1 MSTRNADS
9 RAATISVIVPNWNC
23 APWLPEAIDSLLGQS
38 SPPEQVIVID
48 DGSTDDSIALLEAL
62 AARHPQL
69 TLLRGERGGVS
80 AARTKGLE
88 VATGDF
94 IYFMD
99 ADDFVSSDLFA
110 DFRRMLAQ
118 HPEMEMFCF
127 GARMFTDKPVAERQ
141 YEQFHQRHVDGIWPG
156 GAETLRSMIPH
167 RSAHRVL
174 WSSILSRDLITRTGV
189 QFLPIQNHEDA
200 PYMFA
205 LYMSARQIGFTQKSY
220 YNKRFMPT
228 SLSQSKP
235 TFSWVENY
243 YIARRSSE
251 SFLHEQGL
259 PPEEKLLDTYYQPV
273 MYGCL
278 IEIRKNNIPVPV
290 SWHPTI
296 DQLVRKVTRESKR
309 IKLLWYYPTLY
320 SGLQACRRLARYASK
335 R

>member
-1 MSTRNADS
+1 MSTLPPARNA
-9 RAATISVIVPNWNC
+9 ATLSVIVPNWNC
-23 APWLPEAIDSLLGQS
+23 APWLPEALDSLLNQS

-48 DGSTDDSIALLEAL
+48 DGSTDNSIALLEAL
-62 AARHPQL
+62 AAQHPQL

-80 AARTKGLE
+80 AARTKGLAI
-88 VATGDF
+88 ATGDF

-99 ADDFVSSDLFA
+99 ADDFVERDLFA
-110 DFRRMLAQ
+110 DFRRTLAD

-127 GARMFTDKPVAERQ
+127 GARMFTDKPVAARDYQ
-141 YEQFHQRHVDGIWPG
+141 RFHQRHVDGVWPG
-156 GAETLRSMIPH
+156 GADTLRAMIPH

-174 WSSILSRDLITRTGV
+174 WSSILSRRLIERTGV

-205 LYMSARQIGFTQKSY
+205 LYMAAKQIGFTQKSY

-228 SLSQSKP
+228 SLSQGKAS
-235 TFSWVENY
+235 FAWVENY

-251 SFLHEQGL
+251 AFLREQGL
-259 PPEEKLLDTYYQPV
+259 PPEEKLLDHYYQPV

-278 IEIRKNNIPVPV
+278 IEIRKNNIAVPA

-296 DQLVRKVTRESKR
+296 DQLVRKVTGESKR
-309 IKLLWYYPTLY
+309 LKLLWYYPTLY

>member
-1 MSTRNADS
+1 MSTRNPDGH
-9 RAATISVIVPNWNC
+9 AATISVIVPNWNC

-48 DGSTDDSIALLEAL
+48 DGSTDNSIALLEAL
-62 AARHPQL
+62 AERHPQL

-88 VATGDF
+88 IATGDF

-99 ADDFVSSDLFA
+99 ADDFVEKDLFA
-110 DFRRMLAQ
+110 DFRRTLAQ
-118 HPEMEMFCF
+118 HPDMEMFCF

-141 YEQFHQRHVDGIWPG
+141 YEQFHQRHVDGVWPG
-156 GAETLRSMIPH
+156 GGDTLRSMIPH

-174 WSSILSRDLITRTGV
+174 WSSILSRNLILRTGV

-205 LYMSARQIGFTQKSY
+205 LYMSARQIGFTRKSY

-228 SLSQSKP
+228 SLSQSKA

-251 SFLHEQGL
+251 SFLHDQGL
-259 PPEEKLLDTYYQPV
+259 PPEEKLLDHYYQPV

-278 IEIRKNNIPVPV
+278 IEIRKNNIPVPA

-309 IKLLWYYPTLY
+309 LKLLWYYPTLY
-320 SGLQACRRLARYASK
+320 SGLQACRRLARYAGK